1 MQLAARLGAAMSAA
15 EIDGLQ
21 AALRA
26 EHSAIWGYGIVGA
39 SVGLDA
45 RLAVRDVEGA
55 HRAQRD
61 ELADL
66 IRLRGAEPDPAE
78 ANYELPFPVADLAGA
93 LQLAA
98 LLEAG
103 IAQGYAFAI
112 SQAES
117 QRAKVF
123 ALAALIDA
131 ALRQTTWQQQSGTT
145 PASPEFP
152 GL

>member
-1 MQLAARLGAAMSAA
+1 MKTA
-15 EIDGLQ
+15 EIEGLQ

-39 SVGLDA
+39 SVSMET
-45 RLAVRDVEGA
+45 RVAVRDVDAA
-55 HRAQRD
+55 HRARRD

-78 ANYELPFPVADLAGA
+78 ASYELPFPAAGPAGA
-93 LQLAA
+93 LELAA

-103 IAQGYAFAI
+103 VAQGYAFAI
-112 SQAES
+112 SRADS
-117 QRAKVF
+117 QRAKAF
-123 ALAALIDA
+123 SLAALTDA
-131 ALRQTTWQQQSGTT
+131 ALRQTTWQQLAGIA

>member
-1 MQLAARLGAAMSAA
+1 MSEG
-15 EIDGLQ
+15 EIEGLQ
-21 AALRA
+21 AAMRA

-45 RLAVRDVEGA
+45 RLAVRDVDAA
-55 HRAQRD
+55 HRAERD

-78 ANYELPFPVADLAGA
+78 ANYELPFPVAEPAVA

-103 IAQGYAFAI
+103 VAQGYAFAI
-112 SQAES
+112 SRAKS
-117 QRAKVF
+117 QRAKGF

-131 ALRQTTWQQQSGTT
+131 ALRQTMWQQQSGTM